1 MTYDVSELYGH
12 RPFISRDG
20 ADNQGVRAEV
30 KVITGYGAIDGDAA
44 NEAGINDYKGL
55 SELDRG
61 DYKVEFFKG
70 NKYKESAYVTSKD
83 LIDKLKEAEKTNT
96 PIHFRIEYQRKKG
109 VPRNLPFEEIIPP
122 NDMAAARKNGSRRL
136 VGLRFDDED
145 EWTYDKNSALTNP
158 AEDSSNF
165 MSFSAFNNPVE
176 ATSGSQSAPATRH
189 SFSSPYATIV
199 RGEINPG
206 SVATGVASTMFFF
219 LLQQA
224 NKHEVEVDNKH
235 LRKIT
240 ERLIGVCNRICVTNA
255 KDDDYTIDL
264 GDSLHTRSRS
274 VVFSA
279 VEHLTP
285 FDAKAYG
292 DPGNWLKE
300 VYKSANAVF
309 KWSYGVA
316 ESNCLPESD
325 DE

>member
-1 MTYDVSELYGH
+1 
-12 RPFISRDG
+12 
-20 ADNQGVRAEV
+20 
-30 KVITGYGAIDGDAA
+30 
-44 NEAGINDYKGL
+44 
-55 SELDRG
+55 
-61 DYKVEFFKG
+61 
-70 NKYKESAYVTSKD
+70 
-83 LIDKLKEAEKTNT
+83 
-96 PIHFRIEYQRKKG
+96 
-109 VPRNLPFEEIIPP
+109 
-122 NDMAAARKNGSRRL
+122 
-136 VGLRFDDED
+136 
-145 EWTYDKNSALTNP
+145 
-158 AEDSSNF
+158 